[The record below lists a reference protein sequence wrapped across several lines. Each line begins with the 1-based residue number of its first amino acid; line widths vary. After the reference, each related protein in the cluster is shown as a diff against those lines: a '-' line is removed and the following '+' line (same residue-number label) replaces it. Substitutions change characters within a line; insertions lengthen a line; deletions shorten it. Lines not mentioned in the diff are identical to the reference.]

1 MMPRRLLWTW
11 LLLCATV
18 LLDPSAS
25 SAQLCYSWSATPSA
39 ANIEP
44 HIPSEA
50 QIGAYA
56 RFTSCGDCTYY
67 EGDSLFVELSY
78 PSAFSSTIATMRVY
92 VPRAAKADSLIAE
105 VRDLKFFGD
114 GNAVFYPPDLCSYGL
129 MPFATVVVT
138 TENYPEGEAAGVLI
152 ADPVY
157 PVEHLTWGKLRARY
171 R

>member
-11 LLLCATV
+11 LLLCAA
-18 LLDPSAS
+18 LHLNPSPC
-25 SAQLCYSWSATPSA
+25 SAQLCGSWSATLSA

-50 QIGAYA
+50 QISASA
-56 RFTSCGDCTYY
+56 RFWFCGDCGFV
-67 EGDSLFVELSY
+67 GDSLFVGLSY
-78 PSAFSSTIATMRVY
+78 PTAFSSIIATMRVY
-92 VPRAAKADSLIAE
+92 VPRASQTDSLIAE
-105 VRDLKFFGD
+105 VPNPKFLGD
-114 GNAVFYPPDLCSYGL
+114 GNPVFYPPELCTYGS

-138 TENYPEGEAAGVLI
+138 TETYPEGEASGVLI